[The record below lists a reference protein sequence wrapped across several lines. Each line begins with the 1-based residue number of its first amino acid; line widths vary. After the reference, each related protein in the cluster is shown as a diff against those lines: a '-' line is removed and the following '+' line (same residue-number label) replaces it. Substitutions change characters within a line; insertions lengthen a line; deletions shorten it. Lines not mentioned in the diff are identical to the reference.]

1 MQRKTRF
8 RLLRIALYLVLFL
21 AFALWPYEGVAGGF
35 FRCPSTLVGLQCP
48 GCGVTRAMSL
58 VMHGRISEAFGMN
71 QIFTLILFPAFV
83 LTAAQDVFITV
94 TGKKCS
100 FLEYLLGLNGSE
112 IGGK

>member
-8 RLLRIALYLVLFL
+8 RILRIALVLLIFL
-21 AFALWPYEGVAGGF
+21 AFALWPFEWVEGGI

-48 GCGVTRAMSL
+48 GCGVTRAFSL
-58 VMHGRISEAFGMN
+58 VMHGRFAEAFGMN

-83 LTAAQDVFITV
+83 LTAVQDIVVTV
-94 TGKKCS
+94 TKKECS
-100 FLEYLLGLNGSE
+100 FLEYLLGMNGSE